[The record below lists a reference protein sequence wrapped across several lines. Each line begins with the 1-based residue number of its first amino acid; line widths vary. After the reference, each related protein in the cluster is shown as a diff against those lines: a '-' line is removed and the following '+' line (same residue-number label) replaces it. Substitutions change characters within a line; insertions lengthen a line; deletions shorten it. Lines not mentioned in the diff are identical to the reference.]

1 MKAKTKSS
9 LKKRVKFSKDGKGKA
24 SYQKG
29 NRNHRL
35 EHKSKRSKVFAYL
48 TFPKSF
54 VKQLKRLLP
63 NRK

>member
-9 LKKRVKFSKDGKGKA
+9 LKKRIRFSKGGKGKA
-24 SYQKG
+24 SYQKA

-54 VKQLKRLLP
+54 AKQL
-63 NRK
+63 